1 MKDWLDSQKRIEKD
15 LIQELGRQCRDLVD
29 LLLPQ
34 IRLAA
39 LENDQKTQVDI
50 SLKFDFNKGVVV
62 QGEGSVAFP
71 AKKASIEL
79 DISEEGE

>member
-15 LIQELGRQCRDLVD
+15 LLKELGYQCRDIID

-39 LENDQKTQVDI
+39 LENENKTQVSIVLD
-50 SLKFDFNKGVVV
+50 FDFEKGATVKA
-62 QGEGSVAFP
+62 EGSVTFP
-71 AKKASIEL
+71 AKKASIVL
-79 DISEEGE
+79 DIEEADE

>member
-1 MKDWLDSQKRIEKD
+1 MKDWLDSQNRIEKD
-15 LIQELGRQCRDLVD
+15 LLIELGRQCRDLLD

-39 LENDQKTQVDI
+39 LENDNKTSVTINLD
-50 SLKFDFNKGVVV
+50 FDLSKGVAVK
-62 QGEGSVAFP
+62 GEGSVAFP

-79 DISEEGE
+79 ELSEEDE

>member
-1 MKDWLDSQKRIEKD
+1 MKDWLDSQNRIEKD
-15 LIQELGRQCRDLVD
+15 LLIELGRQCRDLLD

-39 LENDQKTQVDI
+39 LENDNKTSVTINLD
-50 SLKFDFNKGVVV
+50 FDLSSGVVV
-62 QGEGSVAFP
+62 KGEGSVAFP

-79 DISEEGE
+79 ELSEEDE